1 MAEPTTAGRDFLLE
15 IGTEE
20 LPASACRSVLE
31 LLPDRAAGLFAA
43 ENLELAENS
52 LTVLVS
58 PRRIALLIEGLPET
72 QAPRETAQRG
82 PAAAAAFDA
91 EGRPTKAAQGF
102 ARARGVTVEELEVRE
117 ENGREHVFAVS
128 RAEGRPTEELLPGL
142 CARLVREMYFP
153 KNMKWGAD
161 LRFSRPVR
169 WLVALYGD
177 EVVPFEAA
185 GLRAGRKSR
194 GHRWLGREIDIPE
207 PSRYVD
213 TMREVKV
220 LVDQREREYQ
230 IRSGLENL
238 SAAHGLEA
246 VDPMNKLAEVLY
258 LVEWP
263 TVLGGRFGEDHL
275 RLPDEVLIT
284 AMQSHQRYFPLV
296 SAEGGLDHRF
306 LFVSNGDPDCAGTI
320 VAGNERVLEGR
331 IEDAE
336 FSFDKDLATG
346 IEAMAGQLDRVV
358 FHEKVGT
365 MKDKTERLTTLV
377 GYLGAAVGL
386 EGEKIERALEAARLS
401 KADQT
406 SVMIREFADLE
417 GNMGE
422 TYARLEGL
430 HEEVA
435 VAIREQYLPE
445 QAGGVAPKTVAGA
458 LLATAEKVDNV
469 VAAFAVGEPPSG
481 SKDPYGLRRAAM
493 GMVTIAFYH
502 SLVYDVRSL
511 VEAAFDQLAEFP
523 GLEPRDTVVPL
534 ATDFILERLARFLL
548 DNEVSRSAIDAVL
561 PLSSVFQDVRR
572 RAMALDAF
580 RASDAWEDLVTVHT
594 RASNLARK
602 LEPGQEGQVSRDLF
616 EEQAER
622 ELYQAY
628 LQASSA
634 VAELID
640 KQDYYDALERLAGLR
655 PAVDRFFDDVLVM
668 AKDEATRVNRLRLL
682 AAIAELEARVAL
694 VDRVQA

>member
-31 LLPDRAAGLFAA
+31 LLPERAAGLFAA

-52 LTVLVS
+52 LRVLVS

-128 RAEGRPTEELLPGL
+128 RAEGRPTSCSWGSTSHAPGGHIGR
-142 CARLVREMYFP
+142 AEAP
-153 KNMKWGAD
+153 PWGAD

-194 GHRWLGREIDIPE
+194 GHRWLGREIDILE

-230 IRSGLENL
+230 IRTGLESL

-263 TVLGGRFGEDHL
+263 TVLEGRFGEGHL

-377 GYLGAAVGL
+377 GYLGAAAGL

-458 LLATAEKVDNV
+458 LLATVEKVDNV

-523 GLEPRDTVVPL
+523 GLEPRETVVPL

-580 RASDAWEDLVTVHT
+580 SASDAWEDLVTVHT

-628 LQASSA
+628 LQAFTT